1 MGKGMGCKPSKS
13 NAKVLHG
20 ELVQPPQ
27 LPSLTMLEYPP
38 PKVTTTF
45 TMPIQTPIPTPPLI
59 LKKHSEQTI
68 LKPPSH
74 NVKDSVDD
82 FEALMARARAAKVE
96 PPRAIA
102 PPTPIALTSEQQYF
116 IDK

>member
-20 ELVQPPQ
+20 EPAQPPQ
-27 LPSLTMLEYPP
+27 LSSLTMLEYPP

-102 PPTPIALTSEQQYF
+102 PPTPIALTPEQQYF

>member
-13 NAKVLHG
+13 NAKVLHR
-20 ELVQPPQ
+20 EPAQSPQ
-27 LPSLTMLEYPP
+27 LPSLTMLECPP

-45 TMPIQTPIPTPPLI
+45 PMPIQIPIPTPPLI
-59 LKKHSEQTI
+59 LKRPPQQAVFE
-68 LKPPSH
+68 PPSQ
-74 NVKDSVDD
+74 NVKDPVHD

-96 PPRAIA
+96 PPWPIA
-102 PPTPIALTSEQQYF
+102 PPTPIALTPEQQYF